1 MNTSE
6 KAEPTASIRH
16 IEKLSKLGIPIY
28 NSKVPEKMGNGI
40 QATTKSYTLQANAIK
55 FRENKISVQVKLF
68 QNLFAPAPL
77 KENKIKG
84 NKFYIN

>member
-1 MNTSE
+1 MYLLAKFGYTSYGNGKINFYINAYMNTSE

-40 QATTKSYTLQANAIK
+40 QTTAKSYT
-55 FRENKISVQVKLF
+55 
-68 QNLFAPAPL
+68 
-77 KENKIKG
+77 
-84 NKFYIN
+84 